1 MAAHVAESSAKVHL
15 LDGALGTEL
24 GRRGVETRG
33 GLFSAAA
40 LLDERGR
47 ATLRAVHREY
57 VDAGA
62 QVITAATFRT
72 NRRALAA
79 AGLESRFPE
88 LARLAVREA
97 REAAGTRARVA
108 GSMAPLEDCYR
119 PDLRP
124 APPQA
129 AREHLEHAQALAGAG
144 CDLLLVETVAAADEG
159 LAAVAA
165 AAATGLPVW
174 VAAMAAPH
182 GTMLDGSDLA
192 AFFRRAVAAGATAAV
207 VNCTPP
213 DGVDLALGAAA
224 SAGVPFGA
232 YAHLGEVD
240 PAVPWGNAP
249 VLDPA
254 EYARRALRWI
264 ERGASIVGGCCGTG
278 PAHIRALAEALVKI
292 RDDTGGGVHPDGP
305 PKK

>member
-1 MAAHVAESSAKVHL
+1 MAAQLAESSAKVYL
-15 LDGALGTEL
+15 LDGAVGTEL
-24 GRRGVETRG
+24 ARRGVPTRG

-47 ATLRAVHREY
+47 AALRDVHRDY

-62 QVITAATFRT
+62 EVITAATFRT

-88 LARLAVREA
+88 LARLSVREA
-97 REAAGTRARVA
+97 REAAGKRARVA

-124 APPQA
+124 APAQA
-129 AREHLEHAQALAGAG
+129 SREHLEHARALAGAG

-174 VAAMAAPH
+174 VAVMATPG
-182 GTMLDGSDLA
+182 GTMLDGSDLGS
-192 AFFRRAVAAGATAAV
+192 FFRRAVAAGAGAAL

-249 VLDPA
+249 ELSPD
-254 EYARRALRWI
+254 EYVRRALRWI
-264 ERGASIVGGCCGTG
+264 ERGATIVGGCCGTR
-278 PAHIRALAEALVKI
+278 PAHIRALSQALSGVPSA
-292 RDDTGGGVHPDGP
+292 RAGG
-305 PKK
+305 

>member
-1 MAAHVAESSAKVHL
+1 MAGGVADSKPEVHL

-24 GRRGVETRG
+24 GRRGIETRG

-47 ATLRAVHREY
+47 AVLREVHRAY

-62 QVITAATFRT
+62 EMITAATFRT

-79 AGLESRFPE
+79 AGLESKFPE
-88 LARLAVREA
+88 LARIAVREA
-97 REAAGTRARVA
+97 RAAAEGRARVA
-108 GSMAPLEDCYR
+108 GSVAPLEDCYR

-124 APPQA
+124 APA
-129 AREHLEHAQALAGAG
+129 AASREHLEHARALAEAG

-174 VAAMAAPH
+174 VAAMASPR
-182 GTMLDGSDLA
+182 GTLLDGRDLA
-192 AFFRRAVAAGATAAV
+192 EFYRRAVDAGASAAL

-213 DGVDLALGAAA
+213 DGVDLALPAAA
-224 SAGVPFGA
+224 AARVPFGA

-240 PAVPWGNAP
+240 PAVPWGRGP
-249 VLDPA
+249 DLGP
-254 EYARRALRWI
+254 EQYAARAMRWVG
-264 ERGASIVGGCCGTG
+264 RGATIVGGCCGTT
-278 PAHIRALAEALVKI
+278 PEHVRALASAL
-292 RDDTGGGVHPDGP
+292 GVRREDVR
-305 PKK
+305 

>member
-1 MAAHVAESSAKVHL
+1 MAGGVADSKPEVHL

-24 GRRGVETRG
+24 GRRGIETRG

-47 ATLRAVHREY
+47 ALLREVHRAY
-57 VDAGA
+57 VDADA
-62 QVITAATFRT
+62 AVITAATFRT

-88 LARLAVREA
+88 LARIAVREA
-97 REAAGTRARVA
+97 RAAAQGRARVA
-108 GSMAPLEDCYR
+108 GSVAPLEDCYR

-124 APPQA
+124 PA
-129 AREHLEHAQALAGAG
+129 ARASREHLEHARALAEAG

-174 VAAMAAPH
+174 VAAMASPR
-182 GTMLDGSDLA
+182 GTLLDGSDLA
-192 AFFRRAVAAGATAAV
+192 GFYRRAVDAGASAALI
-207 VNCTPP
+207 NCTPP
-213 DGVDLALGAAA
+213 DGVDLALPAAA
-224 SAGVPFGA
+224 GAGLPFGA

-240 PAVPWGNAP
+240 PAVPWGRAP
-249 VLDPA
+249 DLGPE
-254 EYARRALRWI
+254 EYARRAMRWV
-264 ERGASIVGGCCGTG
+264 ERGATIVGGCCGTT
-278 PAHIRALAEALVKI
+278 PEHVRALASALRIRREEA
-292 RDDTGGGVHPDGP
+292 R
-305 PKK
+305 

>member
-1 MAAHVAESSAKVHL
+1 MAAQLAESSAKVHL
-15 LDGALGTEL
+15 LDGAVGTEL
-24 GRRGVETRG
+24 GRRGVPTRG

-47 ATLRAVHREY
+47 AALRDVHRDY

-62 QVITAATFRT
+62 EVITAATFRT

-79 AGLESRFPE
+79 AGLESRVPE

-97 REAAGTRARVA
+97 REAVGKRARVA

-124 APPQA
+124 APAQA
-129 AREHLEHAQALAGAG
+129 SREHLEHARALAGAG

-174 VAAMAAPH
+174 VAVMATPR

-192 AFFRRAVAAGATAAV
+192 SFFRRAVAAGAGTAV
-207 VNCTPP
+207 INCTPP
-213 DGVDLALGAAA
+213 DGIDLALDAAA

-240 PAVPWGNAP
+240 PAVAWGNAP
-249 VLDPA
+249 DLSPD

-264 ERGASIVGGCCGTG
+264 ERGATIVGGCCGTR
-278 PAHIRALAEALVKI
+278 PAHIRALAEAVC
-292 RDDTGGGVHPDGP
+292 GCP
-305 PKK
+305 PARGAG

>member
-1 MAAHVAESSAKVHL
+1 MAAQLAESSAKVYL
-15 LDGALGTEL
+15 LDGAVGTEL
-24 GRRGVETRG
+24 ARRGVPTRG

-47 ATLRAVHREY
+47 AALRDVHRDY

-62 QVITAATFRT
+62 EVITAATFRT

-97 REAAGTRARVA
+97 REAGGKRARVA

-124 APPQA
+124 VPAQA
-129 AREHLEHAQALAGAG
+129 SREHLEHARALAGAG

-174 VAAMAAPH
+174 VAVMATPG
-182 GTMLDGSDLA
+182 GTMLDGSDLGS
-192 AFFRRAVAAGATAAV
+192 FFRRAVAAGAGAAL

-224 SAGVPFGA
+224 SVGVPFGA

-249 VLDPA
+249 ELSPD
-254 EYARRALRWI
+254 EYVRRALRWI
-264 ERGASIVGGCCGTG
+264 ERGATIVGGCCGTR
-278 PAHIRALAEALVKI
+278 PAHIRALSQALSGVPSA
-292 RDDTGGGVHPDGP
+292 RAGG
-305 PKK
+305 

>member
-1 MAAHVAESSAKVHL
+1 MAAQLAESSAKVYL
-15 LDGALGTEL
+15 LDGAVGTEL
-24 GRRGVETRG
+24 ARRGVPTRG

-47 ATLRAVHREY
+47 AALRDVHRDY

-62 QVITAATFRT
+62 EVITAATFRT

-97 REAAGTRARVA
+97 REAAGQRARVA

-124 APPQA
+124 APAQA
-129 AREHLEHAQALAGAG
+129 SREHLEHARALAGAG

-165 AAATGLPVW
+165 GAATGLPVW
-174 VAAMAAPH
+174 VAAMATPG
-182 GTMLDGSDLA
+182 GTMLDGSDLGS
-192 AFFRRAVAAGATAAV
+192 FFRRAVAAGAGAAL

-249 VLDPA
+249 ELSPD
-254 EYARRALRWI
+254 EYVRRALRWI
-264 ERGASIVGGCCGTG
+264 ERGATIVGGCCGTR
-278 PAHIRALAEALVKI
+278 PAHIRALSQALSGVPSA
-292 RDDTGGGVHPDGP
+292 RTGG
-305 PKK
+305 